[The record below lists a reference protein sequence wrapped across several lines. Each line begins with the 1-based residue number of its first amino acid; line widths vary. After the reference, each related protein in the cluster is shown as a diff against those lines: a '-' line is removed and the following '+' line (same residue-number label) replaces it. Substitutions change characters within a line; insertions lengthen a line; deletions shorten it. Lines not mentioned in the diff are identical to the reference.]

1 MFVALGFLLGLIALC
16 LVTPFVDGAAL
27 AAFIPLLVAVGLLLV
42 ALRLP
47 PLETA
52 RFGVLVTPVVLGA
65 LIPAIWILLQMAP
78 APAPLAHPVWAS
90 VKAGFPTPI
99 WGSISVDIGAT
110 ALALV
115 RYLSLVGA
123 LLLTTALTINRDRAE
138 VTLTALTAAATLISL
153 AFIVIEAVGAPSSAD
168 LREEAQSCAC
178 LGVVLAAAC
187 ACLIYERHET
197 RRAKLGFSN
206 AKFIYPMAT
215 ALIAF
220 FICVAAVVL
229 AHSGSLIFAASCGL
243 VMFVAVFSVRRLNLG
258 RWGAGAIGIT
268 GAVIVLALVTGAA
281 GSNSDPRLA
290 FVKKDT
296 ATIELTQRIL
306 ADTPFFGDG
315 AGAFSSI
322 LPIYQFGDAEG
333 QERRA
338 VTAAAKLSIEM
349 GRVILWGAVIAALL
363 LAVDFIRAAGKRG
376 RDSFY
381 SAAAASC
388 LVSLVI
394 LAFVN
399 VSLFGPGLPLL
410 AAIIVGLGLAQSQGR
425 SA

>member
-27 AAFIPLLVAVGLLLV
+27 AAFIPLLAAVGLVLV

-52 RFGVLVTPVVLGA
+52 RFGVLVKPVAFGA
-65 LIPAIWILLQMAP
+65 LIPALWILLQMAP
-78 APAPLAHPVWAS
+78 APATLAHPVWAS

-138 VTLTALTAAATLISL
+138 VTLTAVTAAATLISL
-153 AFIVIEAVGAPSSAD
+153 AFIVMEAVGTEGAD
-168 LREEAQSCAC
+168 LREEAQSFAC
-178 LGVVLAAAC
+178 LGVILAAAC
-187 ACLIYERHET
+187 ACLVYERHET

-206 AKFIYPMAT
+206 AKFIYPMAA

-220 FICVAAVVL
+220 FICAAAIVL
-229 AHSGSLIFAASCGL
+229 ARSGSLIFAAACGL

-268 GAVIVLALVTGAA
+268 GAVIVMALVSGAA

-290 FVKKDT
+290 FVKKD
-296 ATIELTQRIL
+296 ASTIELTQRIL

-315 AGAFSSI
+315 AGAFDSI

-338 VTAAAKLSIEM
+338 VTAAAKVSIEM

-363 LAVDFIRAAGKRG
+363 VAVDFIRAAGKRG

-425 SA
+425 PA